1 MNTNEE
7 MLDRLE
13 GTVERIIYTNEENGY
28 SVIRLIL
35 PSDEE
40 MTVVGVLPYITEG
53 ETVTAYGKYTT
64 HPKFGRQF
72 AVEYYE
78 KQLPKTEGAI
88 YKYLASRTIAG
99 IGPISARKI
108 VDHFG
113 TETFDII
120 ENHPDMLADINGIT
134 LKKAQSISED
144 FKKKHGMRS
153 VIMFCRDFFG
163 MTTSMNIYKRWGVS
177 SVDLIKE
184 NPYILCDDDLGISFD
199 KADKIGKSLG
209 VSPND
214 SERLQ
219 AAIKFILSHNAN
231 QNGHIYLPEEKLLK
245 AVGELLST
253 DENDNADA
261 LEALHKRL
269 EVVTVKHG
277 GRRVVYLKK
286 YYDAEQYTAEKL
298 TLIDERSICVGSENV
313 NHSIDLIEM
322 TDDIKYAPKQREAI
336 RLALDSGV
344 MVLTGGPGTG
354 KTTIIRALLKIFDQ
368 MEFKVALAAPT
379 GRAAKRMS
387 DATSCEAK
395 TIHRLLE
402 MGSVGSQDGS
412 LKFVRCEHNLLDENV
427 FIIDEASMI
436 DILLMQSLLKAI
448 KPGSKLIL
456 IGDSDQ
462 LPSVGAG
469 QVLNDIIS
477 SERFSTIHL
486 TEIFRQAQK
495 SLIITNAHAINNG
508 KYPDLSVKNNDFFFI
523 HSADEEKTAAIVA
536 DLCKRR
542 LPATYGKE
550 IINDIQIITPSRKG
564 YPGTIMLNA
573 RLQSVLNP
581 PMQGKAEKKM
591 RDFVF
596 RVGDKVMQIKN
607 NYDIIWTKDDVEG
620 AGIFNGDIGT
630 LKEINN
636 TAGECVIDFEG
647 RVAVYTFD
655 LLDQIEHAYAVTVH
669 KSQGSEYPVVIIPLY
684 QAASMLLTR
693 NLFYTAVTRAQR
705 MVILVGST
713 EVACKMVDNNRQA
726 LRYTSLSEVLR
737 P

>member
-1 MNTNEE
+1 MNVNKDDL
-7 MLDRLE
+7 LDCVE

-28 SVIRLIL
+28 SVVRLIL

-40 MTVVGVLPYITEG
+40 LTVVGVLPYITEG
-53 ETVTAYGKYTT
+53 ETVTAYGQYTT

-72 AVEYYE
+72 SVEYYE

-88 YKYLASRTIAG
+88 YKYLASRTIKG

-113 TETFDII
+113 TESFDII
-120 ENHPDMLADINGIT
+120 ENHPDMLTDINGIT
-134 LKKAQSISED
+134 PKKAQSISED
-144 FKKKHGMRS
+144 FKKQHGMRS

-163 MTTSMNIYKRWGVS
+163 MTTSVNIYKKWGNS
-177 SVDLIKE
+177 SVDLIKA
-184 NPYILCDDDLGISFD
+184 NPYILCDESLGVSFD
-199 KADKIGKSLG
+199 KADKIARSVGIA
-209 VSPND
+209 PNCT
-214 SERLQ
+214 ERIQ
-219 AAIKFILSHNAN
+219 AAIKFILMHNAN
-231 QNGHIYLPEEKLLK
+231 QNGHIYIPEEKLLM
-245 AVGELLST
+245 AVSELLST
-253 DENDNADA
+253 DGNANEDA
-261 LEALHKRL
+261 LEALVSRL
-269 EVVTVKHG
+269 EVTVKKFG

-286 YYDAEQYTAEKL
+286 YYDAEQYTASKLKLLDEK
-298 TLIDERSICVGSENV
+298 SICVGSENV
-313 NHSIDLIEM
+313 NRSIDLIEL
-322 TDDIKYAPKQREAI
+322 TDSIKYAPRQRESI

-354 KTTIIRALLKIFDQ
+354 KTTVIKALIKIFTQ
-368 MEFKVALAAPT
+368 MDFKVALTAPT

-402 MGSVGSQDGS
+402 MGYGDGDEM
-412 LKFVRCEHNLLDENV
+412 KFMRCENNLLEENV
-427 FIIDEASMI
+427 IIVDEASMI
-436 DILLMQSLLKAI
+436 DILLMQALLKAI
-448 KPGSKLIL
+448 KPGAKLIL

-469 QVLNDIIS
+469 YVLNDIIA
-477 SERFSTIHL
+477 SERFATVQL

-508 KYPDLSVKNNDFFFI
+508 NYPDLSTKDNDFFFI
-523 HSADEEKTAAIVA
+523 PSNDEEKTAGIIA

-542 LPATYGKE
+542 LPKTYGADVLK
-550 IINDIQIITPSRKG
+550 DIQIITPSRKG
-564 YPGTIMLNA
+564 YPGTVMLNA

-581 PMQGKAEKKM
+581 PMQGKKEKKM
-591 RDFVF
+591 RDFIF

-607 NYDIIWTKDDVEG
+607 NYDIIWQKGETEG

-630 LKEINN
+630 IIDIDNVNAEIK
-636 TAGECVIDFEG
+636 VSFDDKI
-647 RVAVYTFD
+647 AVYHPEM
-655 LLDQIEHAYAVTVH
+655 LEQIEHATAVTVH
-669 KSQGSEYPVVIIPLY
+669 KSQGSEYPIVIMPLY

-693 NLFYTAVTRAQR
+693 NLFYTAVTRAQK

-726 LRYTSLSEVLR
+726 LRYTSLAEVLK

>member
-1 MNTNEE
+1 MNVNKDDL
-7 MLDRLE
+7 LDCVE

-28 SVIRLIL
+28 SVVRLIL

-40 MTVVGVLPYITEG
+40 LTVVGVLPYITEG
-53 ETVTAYGKYTT
+53 ETVTAYGQYTT

-72 AVEYYE
+72 SVEYYE

-88 YKYLASRTIAG
+88 YKYLASRTIKG

-113 TETFDII
+113 TESFDII
-120 ENHPDMLADINGIT
+120 ENHPDMLTDINGIT
-134 LKKAQSISED
+134 PKKAQSISED
-144 FKKKHGMRS
+144 FKKQHGMRS

-163 MTTSMNIYKRWGVS
+163 MTTSVNIYKKWGNS
-177 SVDLIKE
+177 SVDLIKA
-184 NPYILCDDDLGISFD
+184 NPYILCDESLGVSFD
-199 KADKIGKSLG
+199 KADKIARSVGIA
-209 VSPND
+209 PNCT
-214 SERLQ
+214 ERIQ
-219 AAIKFILSHNAN
+219 AAIKFILMHNAN
-231 QNGHIYLPEEKLLK
+231 QNGHIYIPEEKLLM
-245 AVGELLST
+245 AVSELLST
-253 DENDNADA
+253 DGNANEDA
-261 LEALHKRL
+261 LEALVSRL
-269 EVVTVKHG
+269 EVTVKKFG

-286 YYDAEQYTAEKL
+286 YYDAEQYTASKLKLLDEK
-298 TLIDERSICVGSENV
+298 SICVGSENV
-313 NHSIDLIEM
+313 NRSIDLIEL
-322 TDDIKYAPKQREAI
+322 TDSIKYAPRQRESI

-354 KTTIIRALLKIFDQ
+354 KTTVIKALIKIFTQ
-368 MEFKVALAAPT
+368 MDFKVALTAPT

-402 MGSVGSQDGS
+402 MGYGDGDEM
-412 LKFVRCEHNLLDENV
+412 KFMRCENNLLEENV
-427 FIIDEASMI
+427 IIVDEASMI
-436 DILLMQSLLKAI
+436 DILLMQALLKAI
-448 KPGSKLIL
+448 KPGAKLIL

-469 QVLNDIIS
+469 YVLNDIIA
-477 SERFSTIHL
+477 SERFATVQL

-508 KYPDLSVKNNDFFFI
+508 NYPDLSTKDNDFFFI
-523 HSADEEKTAAIVA
+523 PSNDEEKTAGIIA

-542 LPATYGKE
+542 LPKTYGADVLK
-550 IINDIQIITPSRKG
+550 DIQIITPSRKG
-564 YPGTIMLNA
+564 YPGTVMLNA

-581 PMQGKAEKKM
+581 PMQGKKEKKM
-591 RDFVF
+591 RDFIF

-607 NYDIIWTKDDVEG
+607 NYDIIWQKGETEG

-630 LKEINN
+630 IIDIDNVNAEIK
-636 TAGECVIDFEG
+636 VSFDDKI
-647 RVAVYTFD
+647 AVYHPEM
-655 LLDQIEHAYAVTVH
+655 LEQIEHAYAVTVH
-669 KSQGSEYPVVIIPLY
+669 KSQGSEYPIVIMPLY

-693 NLFYTAVTRAQR
+693 NLFYTAVTRAQK

-726 LRYTSLSEVLR
+726 LRYTSLAEVLK